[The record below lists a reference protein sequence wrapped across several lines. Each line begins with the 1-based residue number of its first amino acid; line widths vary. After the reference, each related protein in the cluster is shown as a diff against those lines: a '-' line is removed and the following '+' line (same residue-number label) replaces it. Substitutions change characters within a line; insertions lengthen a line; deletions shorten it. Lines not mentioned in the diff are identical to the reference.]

1 MQETA
6 KLYWLTGLAGA
17 GKTTIAK
24 ELQRILQSRGVPVVL
39 FDGDEVREALQ
50 MTGKYSLQDRQWL
63 AKSYAGLSRLVT
75 SQGVHVICA
84 TISPFPE
91 VRTWLRENVPGYVEV
106 YVRTSNET
114 VKQRDQKQ
122 LYSRSSR
129 GEVSDVVGLD
139 IPFSAPELPD
149 IVADN
154 DSGKSPH
161 SIALTIANFESAYSC

>member
-24 ELQRILQSRGVPVVL
+24 ELQQILQARGVPVVL

-50 MTGKYSLQDRQWL
+50 MTGMYSLQDRQWL
-63 AKSYAGLSRLVT
+63 ARSYAGLSRLVT

-122 LYSRSSR
+122 
-129 GEVSDVVGLD
+129 
-139 IPFSAPELPD
+139 
-149 IVADN
+149 
-154 DSGKSPH
+154 
-161 SIALTIANFESAYSC
+161 